1 MKIKEK
7 PEDFIVRE
15 VMDFEFCEGHYN
27 YYLIN
32 KKNRNTMDVVKFLES
47 KLHTKIGFAGLKD
60 NHAITSQ
67 YLSVYQRKIFLDMDG
82 VEFELVGSGKKRICL
97 GDHKGNEF
105 IIVIRDLEKEL
116 KPIDKI
122 VNYFGSQRFSG
133 NNVEV
138 GRALVKGEFSKACEL
153 LELSVAKN
161 DFVGALKV
169 YGVKKIKFLVHA
181 YQSWLWNE
189 KVKKMRIK
197 KGQVCIPGFLHD
209 EGYDSIFK
217 KEGITKKSFI
227 IRSIPEISAEGAE
240 RNVIVDVRYFKTLE
254 FSNGVQKISFYLPK
268 GSYATE
274 AIKQLDI

>member
-1 MKIKEK
+1 
-7 PEDFIVRE
+7 
-15 VMDFEFCEGHYN
+15 
-27 YYLIN
+27 
-32 KKNRNTMDVVKFLES
+32 
-47 KLHTKIGFAGLKD
+47 
-60 NHAITSQ
+60 
-67 YLSVYQRKIFLDMDG
+67 
-82 VEFELVGSGKKRICL
+82 
-97 GDHKGNEF
+97 
-105 IIVIRDLEKEL
+105 
-116 KPIDKI
+116 
-122 VNYFGSQRFSG
+122 
-133 NNVEV
+133 
-138 GRALVKGEFSKACEL
+138 
-153 LELSVAKN
+153 
-161 DFVGALKV
+161 V

>member
-181 YQSWLWNE
+181 Y
-189 KVKKMRIK
+189 
-197 KGQVCIPGFLHD
+197 
-209 EGYDSIFK
+209 
-217 KEGITKKSFI
+217 
-227 IRSIPEISAEGAE
+227 
-240 RNVIVDVRYFKTLE
+240 
-254 FSNGVQKISFYLPK
+254 
-268 GSYATE
+268 
-274 AIKQLDI
+274 